1 MKITYALILLII
13 TFFTS
18 CQNKNNCAGIIENT
32 YYTENNIRT
41 KTITDC
47 KDSLRVYEHYQ
58 RDCMNCAFKIYYTPE
73 GTPDSLEGLAWI
85 HTFYNMY
92 EYKIGDTLD
101 ITIEVAA
108 PPYVESEFTITDNDG
123 NIAFTKLDSFSV
135 RWSDQVD
142 SSTFLSGTFYNY
154 KTVIDDSTEYFE
166 MTNIYSFNGKKL
178 WTVNRK
184 QLFMDLT
191 IQNNVGK

>member
-1 MKITYALILLII
+1 
-13 TFFTS
+13 
-18 CQNKNNCAGIIENT
+18 
-32 YYTENNIRT
+32 
-41 KTITDC
+41 
-47 KDSLRVYEHYQ
+47 
-58 RDCMNCAFKIYYTPE
+58 MNCAFKIYYTPE